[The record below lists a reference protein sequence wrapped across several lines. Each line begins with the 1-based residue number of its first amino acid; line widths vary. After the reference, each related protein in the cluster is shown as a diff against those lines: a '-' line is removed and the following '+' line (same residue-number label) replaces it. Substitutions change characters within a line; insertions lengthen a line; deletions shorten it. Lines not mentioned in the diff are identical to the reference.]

1 VTRPFTRAAR
11 AACIQRARARRLL
24 VDLIAA
30 GGNARSVRAIFAAA
44 DSLAT
49 AAMRGRS

>member
-1 VTRPFTRAAR
+1 VTRTFARAAR
-11 AACIQRARARRLL
+11 AAGIPRPRALRLRA
-24 VDLIAA
+24 DLIAA
-30 GGNARSVRAIFAAA
+30 GGHARSVRAIFAAA

>member
-1 VTRPFTRAAR
+1 VIRPFARAAR
-11 AACIQRARARRLL
+11 SAGIQRARARRLL

-30 GGNARSVRAIFAAA
+30 GGHARSVRAICAAA

-49 AAMRGRS
+49 AALRGRS